1 MTEQSALATA
11 RADQAV
17 PDQAA
22 PEQAAPEQAALD
34 PDANSR
40 RPASPSIALW
50 CSIAILAA
58 AGCLGIERE
67 LALLWRC
74 WTTDPLRSIG
84 MLIPPVSIV
93 LTLRVWR
100 QNDWELRGSWWGL
113 LVIGAAFFVSI
124 LRSRAELFVTAGGTL
139 VSLIPLAL
147 PVYLYGSGVV
157 LLFAGPRVWRKAW
170 FPLGLLLLSQPVPV
184 VTSSMIDIPLQNI
197 SARVA
202 RDFATLIH
210 FAPTTPQLRLMF
222 SPDFGMFIAPG
233 CDGIRGAVSMGYVA
247 LILGYLKRASLRRW
261 AAYVIGGVL
270 LGYLFNFIRLC
281 ALVVYY
287 RIALGVPAL
296 ENVAKQADYAI
307 GSCLFLIA
315 ILLFVWLASLKEGKP
330 AREDFAPVSTESS
343 PRVERPGPR
352 GEVSISGAEKPRP
365 RAENPGCSNEKPA
378 RPGGGQA
385 LSLRSFFI
393 RCAAFAVMLIA
404 VLALPSSALRSRQ
417 SGPASA
423 LSSTATLARFPRQ
436 IGSFTLTRT
445 WYEQSGGQ
453 TLVESGAYSAP
464 GSDEI
469 ILAIWVAPLVYYHD
483 ANSCWLARGL
493 TPDLVTSLPFVTAQ
507 GKSAE
512 KSIDLSTGFY
522 NDGVTDSIV
531 VSVVCTPG
539 SCSQSQQV
547 ASEGRLSFF
556 VLKPQISELA
566 GGAAHPVPIMIRI
579 DRLQTEQTHSGAPK
593 TAAQSALTAEAQ
605 KFLSGLDPLSLSQ
618 AFQ

>member
-1 MTEQSALATA
+1 MALATS
-11 RADQAV
+11 QT
-17 PDQAA
+17 DQAA
-22 PEQAAPEQAALD
+22 LEPAVDRRRSAAT
-34 PDANSR
+34 
-40 RPASPSIALW
+40 SIALW
-50 CSIAILAA
+50 CAIGLLAA

-84 MLIPPVSIV
+84 MLIPPTSII

-100 QNDWELRGSWWGL
+100 QNGWQLRGSWWGL
-113 LVIGAAFFVSI
+113 ALIGAAFFVSI
-124 LRSRAELFVTAGGTL
+124 LHQSAELFFTAGSAL
-139 VSLIPLAL
+139 VSLVPLTL
-147 PVYLYGSGVV
+147 PVYLYGSGIV

-170 FPLGLLLLSQPVPV
+170 FPLALLLLSQPVPV
-184 VTSSMIDIPLQNI
+184 LTSSMIDIPLQNI

-233 CDGIRGAVSMGYVA
+233 CDGIRGAVTLGYLA
-247 LILGYLKRASLRRW
+247 LILGYLKRVTLRRW

-281 ALVVYY
+281 VLVIYY
-287 RIALGVPAL
+287 RVALGHPAL
-296 ENVAKQADYAI
+296 EGVAKQADYVI
-307 GSCLFLIA
+307 GSCLFLLA
-315 ILLFVWLASLKEGKP
+315 ILIFIRFASLKEETP
-330 AREDFAPVSTESS
+330 APAEHARADD
-343 PRVERPGPR
+343 RPKSR
-352 GEVSISGAEKPRP
+352 L
-365 RAENPGCSNEKPA
+365 ENPASPIKN
-378 RPGGGQA
+378 
-385 LSLRSFFI
+385 LFV
-393 RCAAFAVMLIA
+393 RCAAFTVVLLA

-417 SGPASA
+417 NALASTP
-423 LSSTATLARFPRQ
+423 SSNLLAGRFPKS
-436 IGSFTLTRT
+436 IGGFALTRT

-469 ILAIWVAPLVYYHD
+469 ILAVWVAPFVYYHD

-493 TPDLVTSLPFVTAQ
+493 QPERVASLPFVTAQ
-507 GKSAE
+507 GNSL
-512 KSIDLSTGFY
+512 DLSTGYY

-531 VSVVCTPG
+531 VSVACTPG
-539 SCSQSQQV
+539 SCSQSQQA
-547 ASEGRLSFF
+547 ASKGHFSFF
-556 VLKPQISELA
+556 VLKPQVNELA

-579 DRLQTEQTHSGAPK
+579 DRPESDRPSSSEPESDQPHSNNPAAATQT
-593 TAAQSALTAEAQ
+593 ALTSEAQ
-605 KFLSGLDPLSLSQ
+605 KFLSGLDPMSLSQ

>member
-1 MTEQSALATA
+1 MTEQLAIAT
-11 RADQAV
+11 RQAD
-17 PDQAA
+17 
-22 PEQAAPEQAALD
+22 QAALD
-34 PDANSR
+34 PDEDSR

-50 CSIAILAA
+50 CAIAILAA
-58 AGCLGIERE
+58 LGCLGIERE
-67 LALLWRC
+67 LALLWRF

-100 QNDWELRGSWWGL
+100 QNGWQLRGSWWGL
-113 LVIGAAFFVSI
+113 AVIGAAFFVSI
-124 LRSRAELFVTAGGTL
+124 LRASAELFVTAGGAL
-139 VSLIPLAL
+139 VSLIPLTL
-147 PVYLYGSGVV
+147 PVYLYGSGIIV
-157 LLFAGPRVWRKAW
+157 LFAGPRVWRKAW

-184 VTSSMIDIPLQNI
+184 LTSSMIDIPLQNI

-233 CDGIRGAVSMGYVA
+233 CDGIRGAVTLGYLA
-247 LILGYLKRASLRRW
+247 LVLGYLKRVSLRRW
-261 AAYVIGGVL
+261 AAYVFGGVL

-281 ALVVYY
+281 VLVVYY
-287 RIALGVPAL
+287 RVALGHPAL

-307 GSCLFLIA
+307 GSCLFLVA
-315 ILLFVWLASLKEGKP
+315 ILIFIRLASLKE
-330 AREDFAPVSTESS
+330 
-343 PRVERPGPR
+343 
-352 GEVSISGAEKPRP
+352 
-365 RAENPGCSNEKPA
+365 EKPA
-378 RPGGGQA
+378 PPDFTPGGGKSP
-385 LSLRSFFI
+385 LSRRSLFI
-393 RCAAFAVMLIA
+393 RCAAFAVMLLAI
-404 VLALPSSALRSRQ
+404 LALPSSALRSRQ

-423 LSSTATLARFPRQ
+423 LSSTAGLARFPRQ
-436 IGSFTLTRT
+436 IGSFTLART

-464 GSDEI
+464 GTDEI

-493 TPDLVTSLPFVTAQ
+493 KPDLVTSLPFVTAQ
-507 GKSAE
+507 GKSA
-512 KSIDLSTGFY
+512 DLNTGFY

-556 VLKPQISELA
+556 VLKPQIGELA

-579 DRLQTEQTHSGAPK
+579 DRLHSDEPK

>member
-1 MTEQSALATA
+1 MISNKGYAVLMAEELALATPQ
-11 RADQAV
+11 AD
-17 PDQAA
+17 
-22 PEQAAPEQAALD
+22 QAALD
-34 PDANSR
+34 QDADSR
-40 RPASPSIALW
+40 RPNSPSIALW

-67 LALLWRC
+67 LVLLWRC

-84 MLIPPVSIV
+84 MLIPSVSIV

-100 QNDWELRGSWWGL
+100 QNEWQLRGSWWGL
-113 LVIGAAFFVSI
+113 AVIGAAFFVSI
-124 LRSRAELFVTAGGTL
+124 LRASAELFVTAGGTL
-139 VSLIPLAL
+139 VSLIPLTL

-170 FPLGLLLLSQPVPV
+170 FPLVLLLLSQPVPV
-184 VTSSMIDIPLQNI
+184 LTSSMIDIPLQNI

-233 CDGIRGAVSMGYVA
+233 CDGIRGAVTLGYLA
-247 LILGYLKRASLRRW
+247 LVLGYLKRVSLGRW

-281 ALVVYY
+281 VLVIYY
-287 RIALGVPAL
+287 RIALGHPAL
-296 ENVAKQADYAI
+296 ENIAKQADYAI
-307 GSCLFLIA
+307 GSCLFLVA
-315 ILLFVWLASLKEGKP
+315 ILIFLRFASLKEGKP
-330 AREDFAPVSTESS
+330 AQETPASESRRPST
-343 PRVERPGPR
+343 
-352 GEVSISGAEKPRP
+352 
-365 RAENPGCSNEKPA
+365 
-378 RPGGGQA
+378 Q
-385 LSLRSFFI
+385 LRIVFV
-393 RCAAFAVMLIA
+393 RCAAFAVVLLA

-417 SGPASA
+417 SGSAST
-423 LSSTATLARFPRQ
+423 LSSTAGLARFPKQ
-436 IGSFTLTRT
+436 IGSFALTRT

-469 ILAIWVAPLVYYHD
+469 ILAVWVAPLVYYHD

-493 TPDLVTSLPFVTAQ
+493 KPDLVASLPFVIAQ
-507 GKSAE
+507 GKT
-512 KSIDLSTGFY
+512 IDLSTGFY

-531 VSVVCTPG
+531 VSVACTPG

-547 ASEGRLSFF
+547 ASKGRFSF
-556 VLKPQISELA
+556 VILKPQVGELA
-566 GGAAHPVPIMIRI
+566 GGSAHPVPIMIRI
-579 DRLQTEQTHSGAPK
+579 DHLQADAAHLSASR

-605 KFLSGLDPLSLSQ
+605 KFFAGLDPMSLSQ

>member
-1 MTEQSALATA
+1 MTEQLALATP
-11 RADQAV
+11 RAD
-17 PDQAA
+17 
-22 PEQAAPEQAALD
+22 QAALD
-34 PDANSR
+34 PDADSR

-58 AGCLGIERE
+58 LGCLGIERE

-74 WTTDPLRSIG
+74 WITDPLRSIG

-93 LTLRVWR
+93 LTLSVWR
-100 QNDWELRGSWWGL
+100 QNGWQLRGSWWGL

-124 LRSRAELFVTAGGTL
+124 LRASAELFVTARGTL
-139 VSLIPLAL
+139 VSLIPLTL
-147 PVYLYGSGVV
+147 PVYLYGSGIV

-170 FPLGLLLLSQPVPV
+170 FPLVLLLLSQPVPV
-184 VTSSMIDIPLQNI
+184 LTSSMIDIPLQNI

-202 RDFATLIH
+202 REFATLIH

-233 CDGIRGAVSMGYVA
+233 CDGIRGAVTLGYLA
-247 LILGYLKRASLRRW
+247 LVLGYLKRVSLRRW

-281 ALVVYY
+281 VLVVYY

-307 GSCLFLIA
+307 GSCLFLLA
-315 ILLFVWLASLKEGKP
+315 ILIFIRLASLKEGKP
-330 AREDFAPVSTESS
+330 AREDFALVGEGPS
-343 PRVERPGPR
+343 PRIERPSHR
-352 GEVSISGAEKPRP
+352 SEKR
-365 RAENPGCSNEKPA
+365 A
-378 RPGGGQA
+378 RPGGSQA
-385 LSLRSFFI
+385 LSLWSFFI
-393 RCAAFAVMLIA
+393 RCAAFAVMLLA

-423 LSSTATLARFPRQ
+423 LSSTTALARFPRQ

-464 GSDEI
+464 DSDEI

-507 GKSAE
+507 GTSPAKF
-512 KSIDLSTGFY
+512 IDLSTGFY

-547 ASEGRLSFF
+547 ASKGRIGFF
-556 VLKPQISELA
+556 VLKPQIGELT
-566 GGAAHPVPIMIRI
+566 GGSAHPVPIMIRI
-579 DRLQTEQTHSGAPK
+579 DHLQTDRLKTDQPHSGASK
-593 TAAQSALTAEAQ
+593 TAAQTALTAEAQ
-605 KFLSGLDPLSLSQ
+605 KFLASLDPMSLSQ